1 MVDAPQRRAR
11 VRRVLRL
18 RLSDRAVSTEQR
30 QGGGWKG
37 AARVGFALVLL
48 ALVAWFLPWKD
59 RLVLT
64 RSGEATQL
72 AGDIRGD
79 WRTNAIEFQIAPDAV
94 VGEEWP
100 EEVHAAHASGAPL
113 RVVRDEAAEANP
125 SGRTFLAW
133 RPGMLRVFGELKASG
148 LVIAMGMFVLAA
160 LTSITRWWRLLAI
173 ASCATS
179 WWNAFRLT
187 FLGFFFNLVI
197 PGLTGGDVIKAVLV
211 VRENPRRRADALMS
225 VIVDR
230 ALGLLVLVGLAVV
243 AVWASG
249 DRFRDIE
256 LWGKHF
262 DLKLWVTVPFGAALA
277 GVFLVLHPLPHR
289 LLRADK
295 LIARLPQR
303 ERLQSL
309 DRALRLYSA
318 HPLEMAFATLL
329 STLNHVCIA
338 GGVWALGRAFGGAN
352 LEFLEYV
359 AIVALANVI
368 SSLPMT
374 PGGWG
379 VGEVV
384 FGALFHVLGAP
395 TTLGIAVSITYR
407 LLVTALNLSG
417 GAFLLV
423 PGGRELRERGEALA
437 ADAASG
443 EPRPE

>member
-1 MVDAPQRRAR
+1 MSTGPVVKEERKA
-11 VRRVLRL
+11 
-18 RLSDRAVSTEQR
+18 SD
-30 QGGGWKG
+30 WKG
-37 AARVGFALVLL
+37 ALRVGFALVLL
-48 ALVAWFLPWKD
+48 AAVAWFLPWKD

-64 RSGEATQL
+64 QNGEDSQV
-72 AGDIRGD
+72 AGEIRGD
-79 WRTNAIEFQIAPDAV
+79 WRAAAIEFQLAPDAPIDAN
-94 VGEEWP
+94 WP
-100 EEVHAAHASGAPL
+100 EEVRAARASGSPVHVA
-113 RVVRDEAAEANP
+113 RDEAAEANP

-133 RPGMLRVFGELKASG
+133 RPGMLRVFGELKPSG
-148 LVIAMGMFVLAA
+148 LAIAMAMFVLAA
-160 LTSITRWWRLLAI
+160 ITSITRWWRLLSI
-173 ASCATS
+173 ASCRTS

-262 DLKLWVTVPFGAALA
+262 DLKLWVTLPFGAALV
-277 GVFLVLHPLPHR
+277 GVFLVLHPLPRR
-289 LLRADK
+289 LLHLEKLLDK
-295 LIARLPQR
+295 LPQR
-303 ERLQSL
+303 ERLKSL
-309 DRALRLYSA
+309 DRALLLYSA
-318 HPLEMAFATLL
+318 HPFEMLLATLL
-329 STLNHVCIA
+329 SALNHACIA
-338 GGVWALGRAFGGAN
+338 GGVWALGQAFGDTN
-352 LEFLEYV
+352 LQFLEYI

-423 PGGRELRERGEALA
+423 PGGRGLREQGEELA

-443 EPRPE
+443 ESRQD

>member
-1 MVDAPQRRAR
+1 VGTQ
-11 VRRVLRL
+11 
-18 RLSDRAVSTEQR
+18 EHK
-30 QGGGWKG
+30 GGGWKG
-37 AARVGFALVLL
+37 AARPIVAIVLL

-64 RSGEATQL
+64 RDGEVTQV
-72 AGDIRGD
+72 AGDIAGD
-79 WRTNAIEFQIAPDAV
+79 WRGDSIEFR
-94 VGEEWP
+94 VGAEEQLDGTWP
-100 EEVHAAHASGAPL
+100 EAVRAAHAARASMP
-113 RVVRDEAAEANP
+113 VVRDAAAEANP
-125 SGRTFLAW
+125 AGRTFLTW
-133 RPGMLRVFGELKASG
+133 RPGMVRVFSELDPRG
-148 LVIAMGMFVLAA
+148 LALAMAMFVLAA

-173 ASCATS
+173 ASCPTT

-211 VRENPRRRADALMS
+211 VRENPKRRADALMS

-230 ALGLLVLVGLAVV
+230 VLGLLVLVGLAVV

-262 DLKLWVTVPFGAALA
+262 DLKVWVTVPFGVAILAIAA
-277 GVFLVLHPLPHR
+277 VLHPWPR
-289 LLRADK
+289 RALRADR
-295 LIARLPQR
+295 LLERLPQR
-303 ERLQSL
+303 ERIRAL
-309 DRALRLYSA
+309 DRALRLYSK
-318 HPLEMAFATLL
+318 HPLEMGFATLL
-329 STLNHVCIA
+329 SVANHACIA
-338 GGVWALGRAFGGAN
+338 GGVYVIGRAFGGN
-352 LEFLEYV
+352 QLEPLEYV
-359 AIVALANVI
+359 AVVALANVI

-379 VGEVV
+379 VGEVI

-423 PGGRELRERGEALA
+423 PGGRQLREQGEQLA
-437 ADAASG
+437 AQATA
-443 EPRPE
+443 EAPAE